1 MSGGGKTR
9 RDKKKEARPAR
20 ASVSCSAHN
29 ETPPL
34 TMRRH
39 AVNTSGAGA
48 DIQVCILEGLFKMAA
63 EVLMMI

>member
-1 MSGGGKTR
+1 M
-9 RDKKKEARPAR
+9 EARPAR